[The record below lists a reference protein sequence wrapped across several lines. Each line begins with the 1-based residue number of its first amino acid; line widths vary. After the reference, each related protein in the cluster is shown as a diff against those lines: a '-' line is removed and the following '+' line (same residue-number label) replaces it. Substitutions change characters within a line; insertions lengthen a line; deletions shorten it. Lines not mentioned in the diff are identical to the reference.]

1 VIEGLKF
8 DVSLNSK
15 NFEAGIKSM
24 SNSLKGLE
32 SGLNRLK
39 NTVLGLV
46 SAWAS
51 FTTIKKSINLFA
63 QQEQATLKLAFA
75 TQRFTKNAKQTFD
88 TINQLADSMQETIGV
103 GNEYVQNLAAIG
115 LSYGIFEEKI
125 TQATEASILLS
136 KIIGTDAQTIMR
148 GFAQT
153 LQGQLGILGRY
164 IPELRNLSDEQLR
177 SGAAIDYVVNRFS
190 GLKEAL
196 GGTTQ
201 ANLDKIKSYLG
212 DIGEYLGSIF
222 APAVKRTADIVKWFA
237 TALADPQQAIETI
250 KQKII
255 DFYNSLSPIGKAV
268 LSVAGAFLGFQIAV
282 GAWNLLVKAIGLGGA
297 VIVKTFQTIFSW
309 PFLLAFGAS
318 VIYAAWHDNWFGI
331 RDLINNVWQKIEPIF
346 MAMWN
351 WITKSWKWTVNIVG
365 EGWEWIKNVF
375 LPLAGQVLATT
386 WNWLINISEKLFNFV
401 KDIAIPWLGK
411 TVATVWKWLTEFA
424 GNSWNFLNEKVFPFV
439 GKAANTIWTWTVKFF
454 GEYLPK
460 AIEWVGNTIGTAW
473 QWIINFVGE
482 GWKWLT
488 NKALPWIG
496 HAVETA
502 WNWLI
507 EASGKFWDIL
517 GDVWDWI
524 GGAVATA
531 WDWTLNMFDNL
542 GKGLVWIYT
551 NILKPLAEG
560 TWNVLKTSWDFALN
574 IVSGIAEGFVWFYT
588 NILKPL
594 GSGLW
599 NVFKTTWEFTTK
611 IATNIGEGF
620 KWFYDNVLKPFA
632 VDTLKTVWDI
642 EIKRAGE
649 IEEIFNNIKADIENQ
664 DWQSLG
670 FDIAKFINTGIATSL
685 DIVGAIATGIKNA
698 FVSLRQGL
706 GGVKESLINFIKETL
721 ASEPVSVEV
730 GVESGKSFFDK
741 LKEFAEKTGISEVAV
756 SMVAAGIQIGEA
768 LKEGLLL
775 AFDLAQI
782 IGLAIGAIGAK
793 FYKEVIEP
801 LGKKIAEHIGEG
813 LKAALDFVSW
823 IGTKIK
829 ELWNSLIQLGKD
841 IGNALIEG
849 IKTVFSFINPLNWF
863 KKPTPQEIQ
872 EWAAGSG
879 GGSGGAFSTG
889 GFVFYQTGGFTPDI
903 GTNNVAGVVHGGE
916 WVAPAWM
923 VKKYK
928 AFFDWLELVRQRGY
942 QTGGFVNDGVQIGS
956 KDWFSLPWEEKIKT
970 MFDSYTRVWGE
981 NINLLVGYIQQLADK
996 MGLELPQEVM
1006 ESIDSLNNLD
1016 SVFGK
1021 LGDQLGEVKSELG
1034 EFATAT
1040 TNATKELSQSAQV
1053 ANSAL
1058 QSLASHIEWLSYS
1071 NGGLKLDLGAGI
1083 GNFINILLGGVPQ
1096 IFPVLNWVFN
1106 PFSALANFILDMLRP
1121 KPKEPEFTQEEP
1133 TTYGQTFVA
1142 GTPKEVVYNFNV
1154 VFKENVL
1161 LTEDENAQKR
1171 LFEAFVRY
1179 VQEHGGTE
1187 VVFG

>member
-1 VIEGLKF
+1 MIEGLKF

-125 TQATEASILLS
+125 NQATEASVLLS
-136 KIIGTDAQTIMR
+136 KVIGTDAQTIMR

-164 IPELRNLSDEQLR
+164 IPELRNLNEEQLR
-177 SGAAIDYVVNRFS
+177 SGAAIDYVFNKFS
-190 GLKEAL
+190 GLKDVL

-212 DIGEYLGSIF
+212 DIGEYLGAIF

-282 GAWNLLVKAIGLGGA
+282 GAWNLLVRAIGLGGA
-297 VIVKTFQTIFSW
+297 AIVKTFQTIFSW

-346 MAMWN
+346 MAMWS
-351 WITKSWKWTVNIVG
+351 WITKGWNWTVNIVG
-365 EGWEWIKNVF
+365 EGWQWIENVA
-375 LPLAGQVLATT
+375 LPLVGQAFFTV
-386 WNWLINISEKLFNFV
+386 WNWLVDIGSEAISFITN
-401 KDIAIPWLGK
+401 
-411 TVATVWKWLTEFA
+411 
-424 GNSWNFLNEKVFPFV
+424 KVFPLV
-439 GKAANTIWTWTVKFF
+439 GKAVSTTWSWS
-454 GEYLPK
+454 
-460 AIEWVGNTIGTAW
+460 A
-473 QWIINFVGE
+473 NFVGDA
-482 GWKWLT
+482 WDFLRD
-488 NKALPWIG
+488 KAFPWIG
-496 HAVETA
+496 RTVSTI
-502 WNWLI
+502 WGWI
-507 EASGKFWDIL
+507 VQML
-517 GDVWDWI
+517 GAGWQTLKNLLSWIGSSVGTVWDWI
-524 GGAVATA
+524 
-531 WDWTLNMFDNL
+531 LNVSDNI
-542 GKGLVWIYT
+542 GKGFVWFWD
-551 NILKPLAEG
+551 NILKPLIGGAWGVLKTSWDFLVNLSTNLVKGFVWLYDNILSPLAEG
-560 TWNVLKTSWDFALN
+560 TWNVLKTSWDIVVSIATDIGKGFMWFYDNILKRYVGEALETTWSITVEHAGNIDEIFNQIKTDIENKDWKSIGIN
-574 IVSGIAEGFVWFYT
+574 IVKFIAEGFAW
-588 NILKPL
+588 
-594 GSGLW
+594 
-599 NVFKTTWEFTTK
+599 
-611 IATNIGEGF
+611 
-620 KWFYDNVLKPFA
+620 
-632 VDTLKTVWDI
+632 
-642 EIKRAGE
+642 
-649 IEEIFNNIKADIENQ
+649 
-664 DWQSLG
+664 G
-670 FDIAKFINTGIATSL
+670 FDLAGVLAQSIANMFSEMRG
-685 DIVGAIATGIKNA
+685 
-698 FVSLRQGL
+698 GL
-706 GGVKESLINFIKETL
+706 GGAKQALKDYIKQTLIESSQEAGAGVDWTNIFEGVRQF
-721 ASEPVSVEV
+721 AQQAGFSEVVSVMMT
-730 GVESGKSFFDK
+730 SG
-741 LKEFAEKTGISEVAV
+741 LA
-756 SMVAAGIQIGEA
+756 IGEA
-768 LKEGLLL
+768 LKEGVLL
-775 AFDLAQI
+775 AFDLGEI
-782 IGLAIGAIGAK
+782 IGLAVAAVGVK
-793 FYKEVIEP
+793 FYKSVIEP
-801 LGKKIAEHIGEG
+801 VGKKMGEALG
-813 LKAALDFVSW
+813 DGFKAMLDFGKWVIEKVAETLSNFYEAGKT
-823 IGTKIK
+823 IATNIVDGIVDFF
-829 ELWNSLIQLGKD
+829 NS
-841 IGNALIEG
+841 
-849 IKTVFSFINPLNWF
+849 INPFTILLDKLKLMPAPQIEIPIITPF
-863 KKPTPQEIQ
+863 GYETIKPS
-872 EWAAGSG
+872 GSNPGQKSGAG
-879 GGSGGAFSTG
+879 GGAWQAGG
-889 GFVFYQTGGFTPDI
+889 YTPDVGI
-903 GTNNVAGVVHGGE
+903 DQIAGVVHGGE

-923 VKKYK
+923 VRKYK
-928 AFFDWLELVRQRGY
+928 TFFDWLEMIRQRGY
-942 QTGGFVNDGVQIGS
+942 QSGGYVGSNMQIGS
-956 KDWFSLPWEEKIKT
+956 KEWFDLSLNDKLRT
-970 MFDSYTRVWGE
+970 MLDSYVRVWGGTFDTL
-981 NINLLVGYIQQLADK
+981 IGYLKNLTQK
-996 MGLELPQEVM
+996 MGIQLPQEV
-1006 ESIDSLNNLD
+1006 SDAINSLSSLETE
-1016 SVFGK
+1016 FGK
-1021 LGDQLGEVKSELG
+1021 LSGVLDESKTNLSELSNTM
-1034 EFATAT
+1034 EDS
-1040 TNATKELSQSAQV
+1040 TKKISQSTQA

-1058 QSLASHIEWLSYS
+1058 QAFASHIEWLSYS

-1161 LTEDENAQKR
+1161 LTEDENAQKT

-1179 VQEHGGTE
+1179 VQEHGGVE